1 MWAATNNLFWMHEVM
16 RDSIAVA
23 AIMCIGVSLLQSE
36 RSDRRTSAIQLLLGP
51 GKLDGHS
58 DRKARVAVRFC
69 IYWAGPP
76 LLAGAAAVKRKTHR
90 MYLHTPIED
99 HSVYN

>member
-1 MWAATNNLFWMHEVM
+1 MAGRLPSNCYWAQVNWTA
-16 RDSIAVA
+16 
-23 AIMCIGVSLLQSE
+23 
-36 RSDRRTSAIQLLLGP
+36 
-51 GKLDGHS
+51 HS

-69 IYWAGPP
+69 IYRAGPP

>member
-1 MWAATNNLFWMHEVM
+1 VWDGPPRAAPLA
-16 RDSIAVA
+16 SLA
-23 AIMCIGVSLLQSE
+23 ADKPSE
-36 RSDRRTSAIQLLLGP
+36 QALGP